1 MAIINVTFNH
11 QTDGSFVEAKVDT
24 SWSADFAISELIRKG
39 FTKALSDAANVYH
52 LVRKVNDFEFSGN
65 TTFAEV
71 GVEDGEA
78 ITIVARGKA
87 G

>member
-1 MAIINVTFNH
+1 M
-11 QTDGSFVEAKVDT
+11 
-24 SWSADFAISELIRKG
+24 
-39 FTKALSDAANVYH
+39 YH

-78 ITIVARGKA
+78 ITIVPRGKA